1 MRPRLQAGGEVGCD
15 CSGPEKTYPLL
26 QLKTQM
32 TWLVLRRDDEAACRA
47 AARAFFGAVGIP
59 HFDCLR
65 FGPTSSDPF
74 ATVKGLIEDM
84 LVKLVKEAGDEAYC
98 NEQLSKTAATKSEME
113 EDISKMT
120 SKIDQTTARSAQ

>member
-1 MRPRLQAGGEVGCD
+1 MRLLRPRKILQNTS
-15 CSGPEKTYPLL
+15 SGAVPQTYPLL
-26 QLKTQM
+26 RLKTQM

-47 AARAFFGAVGIP
+47 AALSCFGTVGIP
-59 HFDCLR
+59 HFDCLEV
-65 FGPTSSDPF
+65 GPTSSDPF

-84 LVKLVKEAGDEAYC
+84 LVKLEKEAGDEAYC

-120 SKIDQTTARSAQ
+120 SKIDQAAARSAQ